1 MSELENRLPDRV
13 EREGGDAKPAR
24 RLRRVRGRVY
34 YEERRKRVAEL
45 SGFISRKGFVVTQT
59 VSTDQKQATFSFREM
74 VNQYRLA
81 RGLAPLPLEDK

>member
-1 MSELENRLPDRV
+1 MSASEKQLPDQV
-13 EREGGDAKPAR
+13 APEDGSVKPAR
-24 RLRRVRGRVY
+24 RKRRIRGRVY

-59 VSTDQKQATFSFREM
+59 VNAEQKQVGLTFRQM
-74 VNQYRLA
+74 VNQHRLA